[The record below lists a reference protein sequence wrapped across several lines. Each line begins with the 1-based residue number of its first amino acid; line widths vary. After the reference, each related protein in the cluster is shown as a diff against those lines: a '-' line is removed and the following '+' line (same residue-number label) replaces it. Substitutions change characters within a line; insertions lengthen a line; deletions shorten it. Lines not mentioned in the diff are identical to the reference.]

1 MTQTVTL
8 PDAVY
13 QTLER
18 LAKAQGQTPEDLI
31 VTWVHEQKQ
40 ARERR
45 TFHSDE
51 EFMRALGVSEERI
64 ARIMAQPVEADPS
77 EYDDAE
83 V

>member
-1 MTQTVTL
+1 MAQTVTL

-31 VTWVHEQKQ
+31 AAWVNEQEQ
-40 ARERR
+40 TRERR

-51 EFMRALGVSEERI
+51 EFMRALGMDDDDI
-64 ARIMAQPVEADPS
+64 AWVEAQPIEADPS
-77 EYDDAE
+77 EYTDAD